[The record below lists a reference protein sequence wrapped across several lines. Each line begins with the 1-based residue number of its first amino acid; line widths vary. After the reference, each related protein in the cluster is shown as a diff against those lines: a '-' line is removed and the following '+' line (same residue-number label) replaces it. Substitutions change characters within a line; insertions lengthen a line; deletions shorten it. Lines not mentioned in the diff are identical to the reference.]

1 VQLADQYFQLGQQE
15 TYDFI
20 AVNNQRSYEDSI
32 TSDADP
38 FVDLFI
44 RYDAKYDIYQR
55 KIYSILE
62 LLADIGGLYQSLF
75 VIGFVLVN
83 FIAYRL
89 FVASIL
95 KQIYQVKH
103 DRNEGVE

>member
-1 VQLADQYFQLGQQE
+1 M
-15 TYDFI
+15 
-20 AVNNQRSYEDSI
+20 
-32 TSDADP
+32 TSEADP

-44 RYDAKYDIYQR
+44 RYDAKYDMYQR

-62 LLADIGGLYQSLF
+62 LLADIGGLYHSLF

-103 DRNEGVE
+103 DRNGGVEKRQWGDHLEKAGGAKVVSIKVQDETLS